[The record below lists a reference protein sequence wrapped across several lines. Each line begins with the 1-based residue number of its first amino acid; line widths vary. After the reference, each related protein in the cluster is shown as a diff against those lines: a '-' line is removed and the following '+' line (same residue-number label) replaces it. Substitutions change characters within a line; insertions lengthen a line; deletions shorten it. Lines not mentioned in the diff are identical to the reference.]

1 MADVFQSLLQ
11 NGRIEVGFLGGAQID
26 RYGNINTTVVGSYEH
41 PDVRLPGSGGAAE
54 IAIHARRTVVIS
66 RLSRRA
72 FPEAVDF
79 ITSPGHRARGGSR
92 RALGMPGAGPVK
104 VVTDKA
110 ILDADP
116 ETGELVLAAL
126 YPGVAAD
133 EVRAGIGWP
142 LRSRPALDSVDPPTS
157 VELHL
162 LRDVLDPHRL
172 YLKG

>member
-1 MADVFQSLLQ
+1 
-11 NGRIEVGFLGGAQID
+11 
-26 RYGNINTTVVGSYEH
+26 
-41 PDVRLPGSGGAAE
+41 
-54 IAIHARRTVVIS
+54 
-66 RLSRRA
+66 
-72 FPEAVDF
+72 
-79 ITSPGHRARGGSR
+79 
-92 RALGMPGAGPVK
+92 MPGAGPVK